1 METKFETIITTV
13 NILTAVDGLKTKVDQ
28 VQSAMVAVESKTTEL
43 RKDVDQMDNS
53 LSLLNQEVQEL
64 RSKENNYKL
73 EIKSLE
79 SKILY
84 QEVYNQRENLRFLNL
99 HEASDEGNEDTKE
112 VVYRFLERELKMED
126 VRRIEFQR
134 IHRIGKK
141 SSRYIRP
148 VIARFLRFQD
158 RELVFNAAREMRD
171 SLEVKVLAGLPKEVR
186 ERKKNQWPKLRQ
198 ARAEGE

>member
-1 METKFETIITTV
+1 
-13 NILTAVDGLKTKVDQ
+13 
-28 VQSAMVAVESKTTEL
+28 
-43 RKDVDQMDNS
+43 MDSS
-53 LSLLNQEVQEL
+53 LSFLNQEVQEL
-64 RSKENNYKL
+64 RSRENNYKL

-84 QEVYNQRENLRFLNL
+84 QEVYNRRENLRFLNL

-141 SSRYIRP
+141 SSRYTRP

-171 SLEVKVLAGLPKEVR
+171 SLEVKVLADLPKEVR
-186 ERKKNQWPKLRQ
+186 ERRKNQWPKLRQ
-198 ARAEGE
+198 ARAEGKRAFFSWQEPDKLYIDGILVAE